1 MAGRALLAGWFLAPA
16 RRSLDG
22 SGACRYVGELS
33 ADPSTGSGGCPIDR
47 VTYYGHLPEGK
58 TAKNRVH
65 VDIRASAGPGDEG
78 RERARQHAQRL
89 VDARA
94 TVLHEKHE
102 PIGSCIVMT
111 DTEGNEFC
119 VT

>member
-1 MAGRALLAGWFLAPA
+1 
-16 RRSLDG
+16 
-22 SGACRYVGELS
+22 
-33 ADPSTGSGGCPIDR
+33 
-47 VTYYGHLPEGK
+47 
-58 TAKNRVH
+58 